1 MNNNTFLS
9 SFTTFVSQT
18 IYIMEINSNEERR
31 GFSPNWI
38 YLGIIVL
45 LLGAGIY
52 LFLTKNKAE
61 DANEELSNQVT
72 TVTNDKASI
81 ETEYN
86 AALARLDEMRGES
99 ARTDSLLNTKDD
111 EITAMKSKI
120 ESILKQ
126 KNLSANQLAEAN
138 KLIAELKT
146 KTAGYQQQITALKQE
161 NIQLNEDNKSL
172 TEEKGQLS
180 QEKEALNEQKKGLE
194 KTVELGSVLHAS
206 GIKMEAIN
214 STKNLFGKEKEKE
227 TAKAKKADLIRIS
240 FDLDDNRI
248 SESGEKI
255 IYICVYDPSGNVI
268 SANGTNTTKFK
279 LADESEKLYTA
290 SKTIP
295 YKQGEK
301 VKGISTDWKPLANF
315 NKGSYKV
322 EIYHMGYKIG
332 SEMVTLH

>member
-1 MNNNTFLS
+1 
-9 SFTTFVSQT
+9 
-18 IYIMEINSNEERR
+18 MEINSNEQRR

-52 LFLTKNKAE
+52 LFLTKNRAE
-61 DANEELSNQVT
+61 DENEELVNQVA
-72 TVTNDKASI
+72 TVSNDKATI

-86 AALARLDEMRGES
+86 DALKRLDEMKTQS
-99 ARTDSLLNTKDD
+99 VQMDSLLSTKND
-111 EITAMKSKI
+111 ELSAMKSKI

-126 KNLSANQLAEAN
+126 KNLSASQLAEAN
-138 KLIAELKT
+138 KLIAELKSKMT
-146 KTAGYQQQITALKQE
+146 NYQQQITALKQE
-161 NIQLNEDNKSL
+161 NVELNEENKSL
-172 TEEKGQLS
+172 TEEKSQLT
-180 QEKEALNEQKKGLE
+180 QEKQSLTEEKKGLE

-214 STKNLFGKEKEKE
+214 NKKNLFGKEKEKE
-227 TAKAKKADLIRIS
+227 TEKAKKADLIRIS

-268 SANGTNTTKFK
+268 SANGTNSTKFK
-279 LADESEKLYTA
+279 LSDDSEKLYTA

-301 VKGISTDWKPLANF
+301 VRGISTDWKPLANF
-315 NKGSYKV
+315 SKGSYKV
-322 EIYHMGYKIG
+322 EIYNMGYKIG
-332 SEMVTLH
+332 SEMVTLR